1 MFANVRVSVV
11 QRGAVEFRRQLRQG
25 NWTDNKR
32 AIPHTIPTEDEH
44 SGGGPPWDENTSGL
58 PEHYKDDWLQEGGTP
73 FSLSEAEVERG
84 GAQVPSAIPGLQP
97 LVPSRSAG
105 LLERAPLRTDSGQAA
120 SDATPIKASAESLVP
135 VHELLFVATC
145 QPKRS
150 RHI

>member
-44 SGGGPPWDENTSGL
+44 SGGGPPWDENASGL